1 MVSPFINYVLLLKLK
16 KIWHNEVLNA
26 ALLFTFKPI
35 KYKLCVLQIFW

>member
-26 ALLFTFKPI
+26 ALLFTFKSI
-35 KYKLCVLQIFW
+35 KYKLCVLQIFR